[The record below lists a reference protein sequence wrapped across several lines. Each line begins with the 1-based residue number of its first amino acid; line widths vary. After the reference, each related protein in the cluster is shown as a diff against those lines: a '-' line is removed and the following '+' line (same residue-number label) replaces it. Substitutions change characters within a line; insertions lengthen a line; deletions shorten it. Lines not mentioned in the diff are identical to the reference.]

1 MCIQQSNVVQ
11 SFAKKANDSLNF
23 IINSI
28 FGSKK
33 QEEGVANINND
44 NKEKVEKE
52 SQEEHTENSS

>member
-1 MCIQQSNVVQ
+1 MQ

-33 QEEGVANINND
+33 TEAEPNTDDGRENVVKENGKIKED
-44 NKEKVEKE
+44 NTEK
-52 SQEEHTENSS
+52 SS

>member
-1 MCIQQSNVVQ
+1 MQ

-33 QEEGVANINND
+33 QEEVPSNIND

-52 SQEEHTENSS
+52 NTENSS

>member
-1 MCIQQSNVVQ
+1 MQ

-33 QEEGVANINND
+33 QEEGGTNTNND
-44 NKEKVEKE
+44 NKEKVEKYN
-52 SQEEHTENSS
+52 QKGKYKNGTELL

>member
-1 MCIQQSNVVQ
+1 MQ

-33 QEEGVANINND
+33 QEESVTNTNDD

-52 SQEEHTENSS
+52 SKEEHIENSS

>member
-1 MCIQQSNVVQ
+1 MQ

-33 QEEGVANINND
+33 QEEGGTNTNND
-44 NKEKVEKE
+44 NKEKVENE
-52 SQEEHTENSS
+52 SKEEHTENSS